1 MINSSNKLVKFTQS
15 CMKAC
20 KLSRIRLFSNKFSKK
35 IYTQRQHVCILL
47 LMKKLKMNYREV
59 VELIEVTPDLRK
71 IISLKHI
78 PHYTTIHKFFKR
90 FNSNIFT
97 LLLVQTAKLFDLSG
111 IIAIDSTGFSSN
123 NASRYYSMIKYRQT
137 GNVWKDSYIKNS
149 AIVDTEKQCIIA
161 VKCRNDHTH
170 DNVDFIS
177 LMKRVNKDM
186 KARIVIADRG
196 YDSEE
201 NNKFIRKKMKAMNL
215 IRIRMERNRKRLK
228 GRLRRELAKDFDW
241 KTYGKR
247 NIIECVFFV
256 IKRKFGDTM
265 KSRSWRMQTK
275 EMKLVCIAYNLYR
288 YTVCLIFSVE
298 DFYTTV

>member
-1 MINSSNKLVKFTQS
+1 MINSSNNLVKFTQS

-35 IYTQRQHVCILL
+35 TYTQRQHVCVLL

-59 VELIEVTPDLRK
+59 VELIEIVPELRR
-71 IISLKHI
+71 IISLKNI

-90 FNSNIFT
+90 FSSHVFT

-123 NASRYYSMIKYRQT
+123 IASRYYSMIKYRQT
-137 GNVWKDSYIKNS
+137 KGVWKDSYIKNS
-149 AIVDTEKQCIIA
+149 AVIDTERQCVIA
-161 VKCRNDHTH
+161 LKCRNDHTH
-170 DNVDFIS
+170 DNVDFIP
-177 LMKRVNKDM
+177 LLKRIRGKVKVNT
-186 KARIVIADRG
+186 VIADRG

-201 NNKFIRKKMKAMNL
+201 NNRFIRKKMKARNL
-215 IRIRMERNRKRLK
+215 IRLRMDRNRKRLK
-228 GRLRRELAKDFDW
+228 GRLRRDLAKDFDW
-241 KTYGKR
+241 NLYGRR
-247 NIIECVFFV
+247 NPIECVFFV

-265 KSRSWRMQTK
+265 KSRSWRMQSK

-288 YTVCLIFSVE
+288 YTVCFIFRLE